1 MGIDRFNSE
10 GYSDPVPYEAIS
22 RIEKEQRKWR
32 PLVYICSPYA
42 GDIDGNTQRARRF
55 SRFAVDSG
63 AIPLAPH
70 LLLPQYI
77 SEAAERE
84 LAMHMNMVLLGKCEE
99 LWVFGGDITEGMEM
113 EISKAKKRRM
123 TIRYFTE
130 DLEERI

>member
-77 SEAAERE
+77 SETAERE

-99 LWVFGGDITEGMEM
+99 LWVFGGNITEGMEM

-123 TIRYFTE
+123 KIRYFTE

>member
-1 MGIDRFNSE
+1 MGVDRFNSE
-10 GYSDPVPYEAIS
+10 GYSDPISYEAIS
-22 RIEKEQRKWR
+22 HIEREWRKWR

-42 GDIDGNTQRARRF
+42 GDISGNTQRARRF

-63 AIPLAPH
+63 TIPLAPH

-84 LAMHMNMVLLGKCEE
+84 LAMHMNMVLWGKCEE

-123 TIRYFTE
+123 QIRYFTE
-130 DLEERI
+130 DLEEQI

>member
-22 RIEKEQRKWR
+22 HIEREQRKWR

-42 GDIDGNTQRARRF
+42 GDISGNTLRASRF

-77 SEAAERE
+77 SETSERE

-123 TIRYFTE
+123 KIRYFTE

>member
-22 RIEKEQRKWR
+22 HIERERRKWR

-42 GDIDGNTQRARRF
+42 GDISGNTHRARRF

-70 LLLPQYI
+70 LLLPQYV
-77 SEAAERE
+77 SEAAEQE

-99 LWVFGGDITEGMEM
+99 LWVFGGDISVGMEM
-113 EISKAKKRRM
+113 ESRKAKKHRM
-123 TIRYFTE
+123 KIRYIRE
-130 DLEERI
+130 ELEERI